1 MKLEP
6 FEDRVV
12 VLRDEPEKLSTGGIA
27 LSDRAQPVKLTG
39 KVLFVGPGRWSEDGK
54 VFLATTIV
62 TGERVLFPAQG
73 YDILWDYDKTGQT
86 LVLRQSQLLAKIWT
100 KVTDPKP
107 VY

>member
-1 MKLEP
+1 MRLEP
-6 FEDRVV
+6 LEDRVV
-12 VLRDEPEKLSTGGIA
+12 VLRDKAKTVSDGGVA
-27 LSDRAQPVKLTG
+27 LSDRSQEVKLTG

>member
-1 MKLEP
+1 MILQP
-6 FEDRVV
+6 LEDRIVV
-12 VLRDEPEKLSTGGIA
+12 RRDVSSHETPGGLQLPDGA
-27 LSDRAQPVKLTG
+27 REVKLTG

-100 KVTDPKP
+100 KVTDPEP
-107 VY
+107 IY